1 MQLSF
6 ITMILSL
13 AVAVF
18 AQTGLE
24 DPVKMD
30 RRGIA
35 LEYPAPLILPMC
47 LFFSSLGGGWILINR
62 EYYSCGEREK
72 VSIRGIQETRNR

>member
-18 AQTGLE
+18 AQTE
-24 DPVKMD
+24 VDDPVKMD
-30 RRGIA
+30 IGGIA
-35 LEYPAPLILPMC
+35 LEYSSPLILPLC
-47 LFFSSLGGGWILINR
+47 LFFSSLGGGWILMNR
-62 EYYSCGEREK
+62 EYHSCGKREK
-72 VSIRGIQETRNR
+72 VSIRGIQETPNR